1 MPSGD
6 GEIIIKHH
14 GATQGVTGSCH
25 ELVISELSS
34 LLIDCSLFQGEES
47 RQSLNIEFDIQTV
60 SALIITHCHIDHVGR
75 IPYLLA
81 AGFSKPIYCTPATA
95 KLLPLVIEDALKV
108 GVTREQ
114 TLINSCLK
122 LLQKLIVPLEF
133 NQWHK
138 VNLSCESE
146 AKIRFQRAGHILGSA
161 YVEIDIGQYQNQ
173 SKSAKRIVF
182 SGDLGAPY
190 TPLLPSPKP
199 PYKADVL
206 VLESTY
212 GDKNHDG
219 RKQRTKKLKQV
230 IEKAVSDNGV
240 VLIPAFSIGRTQ
252 ELLYELEQIIH
263 SAPKKS
269 VWQSIEVIID
279 SPMAANFTEFYLE
292 FKELWDTEAKRR
304 VKQGRH
310 PLDFSSVVTIG
321 DHKEHVAVVNY
332 LRTRNKPAIVIAAG
346 GMCNGGRIVNY
357 LEAFLPDSTAD
368 VLFVGYQAKGTLGRD
383 IQKYGSRGGYVFIN
397 NQRVNIKAAIHSIS
411 GYSAHADQAG
421 LIRFATKM
429 KSPPS
434 MIKLVHG
441 EEYAKQALRNKL
453 APLLP
458 KTEIQIPE

>member
-1 MPSGD
+1 MPNGD

-34 LLIDCSLFQGEES
+34 LLIDCGLFQGEES
-47 RQSLNIEFDIQTV
+47 RQSLNIEFDIQAI
-60 SALIITHCHIDHVGR
+60 SGLIVTHCHIDHVGR

-81 AGFSKPIYCTPATA
+81 AGFSKPIYCTTATA

-108 GVTREQ
+108 GVTRESA
-114 TLINSCLK
+114 LINACLK
-122 LLQKLIVPLEF
+122 LLKSLLVPMDF
-133 NQWHK
+133 NQWHRI
-138 VNLSCESE
+138 NLSCGSE

-161 YVEIDIGQYQNQ
+161 YVEIDIVQWHEQY
-173 SKSAKRIVF
+173 KKPKRIVF
-182 SGDLGAPY
+182 SGDLGAPH
-190 TPLLPSPKP
+190 TPLLPTPKP

-212 GDKNHDG
+212 GDKNHVA
-219 RKQRTKKLKQV
+219 REQRTKKLKQV

-252 ELLYELEQIIH
+252 ELLYELEQIMH
-263 SAPKKS
+263 SAPRKS

-279 SPMAANFTEFYLE
+279 SPMAANFTELYLD
-292 FKELWDTEAKRR
+292 FKDLWDAEAKRR

-321 DHKEHVAVVNY
+321 SHKEHVAVVNY
-332 LRTRNKPAIVIAAG
+332 LKTRNKPAIVIAAG

-357 LEAFLPDSTAD
+357 LEAFLPDPKAD

-383 IQKYGSRGGYVFIN
+383 IQKYGPRGGYVAIN
-397 NQRVNIKAAIHSIS
+397 NQRVDINAGIHTIS

-429 KSPPS
+429 KSSPS
-434 MIKLVHG
+434 IIKLVHG
-441 EEYAKQALRNKL
+441 DKSAKQVLKEKL
-453 APLLP
+453 MALLP
-458 KTEIQIPE
+458 KTEVKIP